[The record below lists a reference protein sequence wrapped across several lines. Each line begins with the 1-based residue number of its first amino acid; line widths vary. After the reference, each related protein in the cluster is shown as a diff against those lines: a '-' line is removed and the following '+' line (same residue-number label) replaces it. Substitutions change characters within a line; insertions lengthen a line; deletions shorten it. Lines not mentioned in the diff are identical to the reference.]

1 MATKVLALDG
11 NKVIATQSIDATAQ
25 KVSNPLKIGDKLCDG
40 STEVAITAEDLG
52 ALEAVPVASTNEMGG
67 IKTGF
72 QQSGNNYPVHTDT
85 DGNAYVKV
93 DGVGDIYD
101 AKDDGGLKVEE
112 INNVKS
118 FSISQVSSDLITQ
131 GQDILILNGGQA

>member
-25 KVSNPLKIGDKLCDG
+25 KVSNPLKIGDKLFDG

-52 ALEAVPVASTNEMGG
+52 ALEAVPVASTNETGG

-72 QQSGNNYPVHTDT
+72 QQSGNNYPVHTDI

-93 DGVGDIYD
+93 DGVGDVYD
-101 AKDDGGLKVEE
+101 AKEDGGLKVEE
-112 INNVKS
+112 INNVKA
-118 FSISQVSSDLITQ
+118 FSISKVSSDLIQQ
-131 GQDILILNGGQA
+131 GQDTLILNGGQA